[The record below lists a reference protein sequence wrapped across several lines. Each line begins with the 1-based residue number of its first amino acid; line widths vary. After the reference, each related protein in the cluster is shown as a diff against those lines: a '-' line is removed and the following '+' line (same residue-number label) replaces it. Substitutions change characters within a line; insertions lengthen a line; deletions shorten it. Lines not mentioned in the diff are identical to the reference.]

1 RARNAL
7 RRSNTYRQIDARTS
21 LPTGDLIRSALAR
34 LITRDGWAALLVRIF
49 DFEQYRKTGRLF
61 ERDEILG
68 RTAAMLE
75 TRLRDIDDEN
85 PFVGYLSGG
94 DFLLITRNESAGDVR
109 EAFSSGLPLHFDGEN
124 EHTPGVGLKA
134 SETGLVQ
141 LRLESTGQATE
152 VKLEVGMITASDG
165 PFDDESGL
173 LEALFDSI
181 GDRNESA
188 E

>member
-1 RARNAL
+1 
-7 RRSNTYRQIDARTS
+7 
-21 LPTGDLIRSALAR
+21 
-34 LITRDGWAALLVRIF
+34 
-49 DFEQYRKTGRLF
+49 
-61 ERDEILG
+61 
-68 RTAAMLE
+68 
-75 TRLRDIDDEN
+75 
-85 PFVGYLSGG
+85 
-94 DFLLITRNESAGDVR
+94 
-109 EAFSSGLPLHFDGEN
+109 
-124 EHTPGVGLKA
+124 
-134 SETGLVQ
+134 LVQ